1 MWIGIGSIL
10 MMFAG
15 LTSAYIVKRAQANWA
30 LLEIP
35 TAFWISTG
43 VILLSSVTVYLAN
56 KAFHERQMVKYR
68 YLLGATAILG
78 AIFLV
83 LQFVGF
89 ASIKGQD
96 IKLVGAGS
104 NASYSFLLAIAGL
117 HGLHVLGGVVALF
130 VIYARAKSAKIRNYS
145 PIPIE
150 VVSTYWHF
158 VDLLWIYLFVFFS
171 LMR

>member
-89 ASIKGQD
+89 ASIKAQD

>member
-68 YLLGATAILG
+68 Y
-78 AIFLV
+78 
-83 LQFVGF
+83 
-89 ASIKGQD
+89 
-96 IKLVGAGS
+96 
-104 NASYSFLLAIAGL
+104 
-117 HGLHVLGGVVALF
+117 
-130 VIYARAKSAKIRNYS
+130 
-145 PIPIE
+145 
-150 VVSTYWHF
+150 
-158 VDLLWIYLFVFFS
+158 
-171 LMR
+171 

>member
-1 MWIGIGSIL
+1 
-10 MMFAG
+10 
-15 LTSAYIVKRAQANWA
+15 
-30 LLEIP
+30 
-35 TAFWISTG
+35 
-43 VILLSSVTVYLAN
+43 
-56 KAFHERQMVKYR
+56 
-68 YLLGATAILG
+68 
-78 AIFLV
+78 
-83 LQFVGF
+83 
-89 ASIKGQD
+89 
-96 IKLVGAGS
+96 LVGAGS